1 MNILYFLG
9 AVLLYGAYGALVLL
23 GKTAPDGYVATIV
36 AGLTFL
42 GKHAS
47 TARQAPGEPAADV
60 SRAGI
65 TGVYQPD
72 PAVIPP
78 PPATVA
84 ATAASPDAAPTL
96 Q

>member
-9 AVLLYGAYGALVLL
+9 AVLLYGVYGALVLL

-47 TARQAPGEPAADV
+47 TSRQAAGKPAADGAV
-60 SRAGI
+60 AG
-65 TGVYQPD
+65 TTPGFQLQS
-72 PAVIPP
+72 AVMPP
-78 PPATVA
+78 PPAAVA
-84 ATAASPDAAPTL
+84 AAAASPDAAPTL

>member
-9 AVLLYGAYGALVLL
+9 AVLLYGVYGALVLL

-47 TARQAPGEPAADV
+47 TTRQAAGKPAADG
-60 SRAGI
+60 SPAAIAAG
-65 TGVYQPD
+65 VQPTS
-72 PAVIPP
+72 AVVPP
-78 PPATVA
+78 PVVA
-84 ATAASPDAAPTL
+84 STAAPQDAAPTL